1 MPNLV
6 MSKLG
11 APGSIGIYD
20 FSPGG
25 TTDAIVDVVGWYAK
39 T

>member
-1 MPNLV
+1 

-11 APGSIGIYD
+11 APGNIGIFN
-20 FSPGG
+20 FSPAG

>member
-1 MPNLV
+1 

-11 APGSIGIYD
+11 GPGNIGIFN

-25 TTDAIVDVVGWYAK
+25 TTDAIVDVVGWYGK